1 MYYFSLVFY
10 SVAVTN
16 PRKIRVT
23 YKSDC
28 QKCQFFVFGEVGLGY
43 TDIPIEKFTIKM
55 SSLTAVI
62 PKLYHEYISKTPKK
76 LKIIDAYLLYIFLTA
91 VIQFV
96 YCCLVGTFPFNSF
109 LSGFIS
115 TVSSFVLGG
124 KRYFWKYLFMPTDK
138 SSSPPPQR
146 PIQWAV
152 KYFFL
157 FAVCLRLQANP
168 ENKNEFQGLSAE
180 RGFAD
185 FIFAHLVLHIVVI
198 NFIG

>member
-28 QKCQFFVFGEVGLGY
+28 QKWQFFVFGEVGLGY

-138 SSSPPPQR
+138 SSSAPPQR

-152 KYFFL
+152 KFFFCFQYACAYKPTQKTRMNSKVWVQSVDSLILYLLILYFTL
-157 FAVCLRLQANP
+157 LL
-168 ENKNEFQGLSAE
+168 LIS
-180 RGFAD
+180 
-185 FIFAHLVLHIVVI
+185 
-198 NFIG
+198 

>member
-1 MYYFSLVFY
+1 M
-10 SVAVTN
+10 T
-16 PRKIRVT
+16 
-23 YKSDC
+23 
-28 QKCQFFVFGEVGLGY
+28 
-43 TDIPIEKFTIKM
+43 
-55 SSLTAVI
+55 SLTSVI
-62 PKLYHEYISKTPKK
+62 PKLYQEYTNKTPKK

-124 KRYFWKYLFMPTDK
+124 KIPNLENDLNRRVRENWYNLIIKHYLLL
-138 SSSPPPQR
+138 S
-146 PIQWAV
+146 
-152 KYFFL
+152 
-157 FAVCLRLQANP
+157 VCLRLQVNP